1 MQISDFY
8 KEVSQLSKDNSYL
21 VDNEAKLGLELIRKE
36 ITEAAQKGQH
46 YVEVLID
53 NEVVI
58 DRLFPHYCYVLNMEG
73 FHASWAARP
82 GYLYVRWK

>member
-8 KEVSQLSKDNSYL
+8 KDISQLSKTNSYL
-21 VDNEAKLGLELIRKE
+21 VDNEAKVGLELIREK
-36 ITEAAQKGQH
+36 IREAATLGQH

-53 NEVVI
+53 NEIVI
-58 DRLFPHYCYVLNMEG
+58 DRLFPHYCWVLNSEG

-82 GYLYVRWK
+82 GHLYVRWK